1 MQEKYDESNRYKRI
15 VKELQDELE
24 QFKNDKYQNAEK
36 DKEMLQAIERL
47 EKNLIKDLN
56 DEQRRVSAIV
66 PGWIPKIVNYS
77 K

>member
-24 QFKNDKYQNAEK
+24 QLKNDKYQNAEK
-36 DKEMLQAIERL
+36 DKEILQAIERL

-56 DEQRRVSAIV
+56 DEQRRVSAIA
-66 PGWIPKIVNYS
+66 PGLIPKIVNYS